1 MPFAS
6 LILCSDAESRD
17 ILKTA
22 LDSAQVKC
30 ELCKSTVLAERLL
43 ISRKFDLVFFEQELA
58 ADFQTALKTAR
69 RSELNRSAIFIAVV
83 DEKSAASP
91 ADLGANLALRKPLSV
106 ELVSRN
112 LEAVKGFVAR
122 EQRRHLRHNVELSV
136 RIIPSP
142 RQVFDCNARN
152 ISEGGIC
159 FHPSRELNP
168 KQTVS
173 VHFELP
179 EMQHLFEAKGEIVWV
194 TRDGH
199 AGMRFL
205 QVQNPHPNKLRSWLN
220 RKLAAH
226 LPGLIPPAKVAEFA

>member
-6 LILCSDAESRD
+6 LIVSNDAESRD
-17 ILKTA
+17 VLKAA
-22 LDSAQVKC
+22 LDGARIKC
-30 ELCKSTVLAERLL
+30 EFCESPLQGERLL
-43 ISRKFDLVFFEQELA
+43 TSRKFDLIFFEQELA
-58 ADFQTALKTAR
+58 AEFQAALKAAR
-69 RSELNRSAIFIAVV
+69 RSELNRSAIIFALVG
-83 DEKSAASP
+83 EKSVLSP
-91 ADLGANLALRKPLSV
+91 GELGSNLLLRKPLSV
-106 ELVSRN
+106 DLVARN
-112 LEAVKGFVAR
+112 LEAVKGFVTR
-122 EQRRHLRHNVELSV
+122 EQRRHLRHNVELPV

-142 RQVFDCNARN
+142 RQAFDCQARN

-194 TRDGH
+194 TEDGR

-205 QVQNPHPNKLRSWLN
+205 QLQNPHPHKLRGWLN
-220 RKLAAH
+220 RKLQDH
-226 LPGLIPPAKVAEFA
+226 LPGMLPRPNLAELA